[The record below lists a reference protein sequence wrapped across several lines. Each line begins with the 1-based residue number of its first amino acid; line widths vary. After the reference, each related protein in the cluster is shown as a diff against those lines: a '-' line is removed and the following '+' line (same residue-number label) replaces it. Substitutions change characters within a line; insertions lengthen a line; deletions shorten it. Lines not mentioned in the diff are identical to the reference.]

1 MKVKLILAGIIVL
14 IATNFSVAQQ
24 AVKPKGLQVHLEMVR
39 DAQNPGQRIQ
49 DNQKGNP
56 LAHVPASAK
65 HKIKFVIKLINESNI
80 SKIHAKMGR
89 TDGGNQIFEIV
100 ANYDGQNLPAGVT
113 LVKQDGLVLLEIG
126 EHSNIQN
133 FYAEVRLEDVSGGFT
148 LPVKYTN
155 TAQ

>member
-1 MKVKLILAGIIVL
+1 MKVKLILASLIIL
-14 IATNFSVAQQ
+14 MTTSLSVAQE
-24 AVKPKGLQVHLEMVR
+24 AVKPKSLQVYLEMVR
-39 DAQNPGQRIQ
+39 DAQNSGQRIQ

-56 LAHVPASAK
+56 LSHMPATVK
-65 HKIKFVIKLINESNI
+65 HKIKFVITITNDNNI

-100 ANYDGQNLPAGVT
+100 VNYDGQNLPAGIT
-113 LVKQDGLVLLEIG
+113 LTKENGLVFIEIG

-133 FYAEVRLEDVSGGFT
+133 FYAEVRLEDTSGGFT

-155 TAQ
+155 ATP